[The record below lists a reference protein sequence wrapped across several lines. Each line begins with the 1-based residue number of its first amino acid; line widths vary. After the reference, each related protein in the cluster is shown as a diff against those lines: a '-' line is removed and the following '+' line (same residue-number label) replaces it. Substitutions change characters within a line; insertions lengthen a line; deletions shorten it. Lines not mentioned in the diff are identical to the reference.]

1 MTRLL
6 PKIVL
11 LTLALATLGIAG
23 DGPTAVAPA
32 AKRARSRSI
41 AEGAIKVPVPAI
53 EQPDDYSCG
62 AAALLS
68 VCSYYGVGPRKLAR
82 LKRELRTDPVQGTD
96 YHNMIRYAESLG
108 LEVRWK
114 AAMTTEE
121 LDEHL
126 RQGRPVICSIQAYS
140 DDPMAYNDPRYN
152 RDGHY
157 VVAIGLDRDNYFFMD
172 PSLRRRRGFLPRAEF
187 VQRWHDNEGTE
198 EEPRI
203 IEHLGIAIFAGAGR
217 TPYVQSARRI
227 E

>member
-6 PKIVL
+6 PRIGL
-11 LTLALATLGIAG
+11 LTLALATLAIAG
-23 DGPTAVAPA
+23 DGPTVVAPA
-32 AKRARSRSI
+32 VNRARNRST

-62 AAALLS
+62 AAALMS

-82 LKRELRTDPVQGTD
+82 LKRELQTNPLQGTN

-108 LEVRWK
+108 LEVRSK

-140 DDPMAYNDPRYN
+140 DDPKVYDDARYN

-157 VVAIGLDRDNYFFMD
+157 VVAIGFDRDNYFFMD

-187 VQRWHDNEGTE
+187 VRRWYDNEGTE
-198 EEPRI
+198 AEPRI
-203 IEHLGIAIFAGAGR
+203 IEHLGIAISAAASR
-217 TPYVQSARRI
+217 TPHLQSARRI